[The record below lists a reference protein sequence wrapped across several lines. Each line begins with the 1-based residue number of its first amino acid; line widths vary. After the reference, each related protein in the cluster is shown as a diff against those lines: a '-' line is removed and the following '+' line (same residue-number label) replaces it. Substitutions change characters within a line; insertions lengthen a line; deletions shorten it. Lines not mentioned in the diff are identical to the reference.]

1 MSGSKQ
7 QGQLYMSYEYHA
19 VANIFPMMGE
29 PEFSELKADIAKNG
43 LKLPIWLHEGKI
55 VDGRNRYKACL
66 EVGGNVERFQEWD
79 GVGSLVEFVV
89 SLNTKRRH
97 LTPSQ
102 LAVAAQFCLPVLE
115 AEAKERQVLAGR
127 LFGENHPQE
136 VGSAMNQPLKAT
148 SSVESLKRI
157 PKATQQASKIM
168 GVGSTLISAAKAI
181 AKVSPEMIEKIQSGE
196 ITVTVATKELQESC
210 VLGSKKNAQPSISK
224 IKEKDKAIADVP
236 YTTAMQYARLAKS
249 QLERIRKDDVGRVQA
264 LNFIID
270 FATKLLNNKKAS
282 S

>member
-7 QGQLYMSYEYHA
+7 QGQLYMNIYEYHA

-43 LKLPIWLHEGKI
+43 LKLPIWLYEGKI

-66 EVGGNVERFQEWD
+66 EIGGHVERFEEWD
-79 GVGSLVEFVV
+79 QKGSLVEFVV

-102 LAVAAQFCLPVLE
+102 IAVAAQFCLPVLE
-115 AEAKERQVLAGR
+115 AEAKARQIASGGDKKSELA
-127 LFGENHPQE
+127 QS
-136 VGSAMNQPLKAT
+136 VGSALNQPIKAT

-157 PKATQQASKIM
+157 PKATQEASKIM

-196 ITVTVATKELQESC
+196 ITVTTATKELQESG
-210 VLGSKKNAQPSISK
+210 VLKSVKKVAD
-224 IKEKDKAIADVP
+224 IK
-236 YTTAMQYARLAKS
+236 TTETSSVVFTDAMQFASMAKS
-249 QLERIRKDDVGRVQA
+249 QLERIRINDINRIKA
-264 LNFIID
+264 LNSVIE
-270 FATKLLNNKKAS
+270 FATKLLNLNNK
-282 S
+282 

>member
-29 PEFSELKADIAKNG
+29 PEFSKFKEDIAKNG

-66 EVGGNVERFQEWD
+66 EIGGHVERFEEWD
-79 GVGSLVEFVV
+79 KKGSLVEFVV

-102 LAVAAQFCLPVLE
+102 LAIAALACLPVLE
-115 AEAKERQVLAGR
+115 AEAKARQIASGGDKKSELAQSV
-127 LFGENHPQE
+127 N
-136 VGSAMNQPLKAT
+136 SALNEPIKAT
-148 SSVESLKRI
+148 SRAESLKKI
-157 PKATQQASKIM
+157 PQATQQASKIM

-181 AKVSPEMIEKIQSGE
+181 SKVSPEMIEKIQSGE
-196 ITVTVATKELQESC
+196 ITVTVATKELQESGT
-210 VLGSKKNAQPSISK
+210 LKQRARKPAE
-224 IKEKDKAIADVP
+224 IKTIETSSVVFTD
-236 YTTAMQYARLAKS
+236 AMQFASMAKS
-249 QLERIRKDDVGRVQA
+249 QLERIRINDINRIKA
-264 LNFIID
+264 LNSVIE
-270 FATKLLNNKKAS
+270 FATKLLNLNNK
-282 S
+282 